1 MPELMQSSAPPCMDP
16 RGRILG
22 RLFDLLEREQV
33 SYCVLHGYAKYP
45 AQVSSDVDLLM
56 LGSMLPGNLT
66 GLLHERC
73 DELGAEVVL
82 WLQDVAQYIV
92 LAGRGD
98 GGRPAILQLHVSA
111 DYVMDGHVFYSGQ
124 ETLQSRHRHESFWVP
139 APGVEFGCMLANRI
153 TKRNLRDDHA
163 RRLSELVEEDSSGC
177 EANLSRFFGAES
189 AARIMDATRRD
200 EWEWVRTNVD
210 RLRDELLGG
219 RRAKR
224 AAQGPANLIRRL
236 KRWLK
241 PTCGLHVVFLGP
253 DGVGK
258 SSVIEAVT
266 RDLSPIFLHTKY
278 LTFAPGILPSRFETP
293 KPDGPHSLP
302 PRSYVASLVKAAWWA
317 VCYTLGYYASIR
329 PTVARAGWVVNHR
342 YLPDAIVDRARYRY
356 SGPVWPMRALW
367 KIAPKP
373 DLLFLL
379 DAPAEVIQAR
389 KKEVAPEETRRQ
401 REAYRAVVRDLP
413 FARVIDASQP
423 LDAVVAQVEQ
433 TIVGFLGERT
443 SRQLLKGGMR

>member
-33 SYCVLHGYAKYP
+33 PYCVLHGYAKYP
-45 AQVSSDVDLLM
+45 AEVSSDVDLLM
-56 LGSMLPGNLT
+56 PQSVLPGKLAS
-66 GLLHERC
+66 LLHDHR
-73 DELGAEVVL
+73 DDLGADAVL

-92 LAGRGD
+92 LAGRD
-98 GGRPAILQLHVSA
+98 EEGRPGILQLHVSA
-111 DYVMDGHVFYSGQ
+111 DYVMDRHVFFSGD
-124 ETLQSRHRHESFWVP
+124 EILGSRRRHESFWI
-139 APGVEFGCMLANRI
+139 AARGVEFGCVMANRI
-153 TKRNLRDDHA
+153 TKRQLREDHA
-163 RRLSELVEEDSSGC
+163 RRLSELIEEDPSGC
-177 EANLSRFFGAES
+177 EAKLSRFFRAES
-189 AARIMDATRRD
+189 AARIMDAARRD
-200 EWEWVRTNVD
+200 EWEWVRANID

-219 RRAKR
+219 RGARRAG
-224 AAQGPANLIRRL
+224 QGLANIVRRL

-278 LTFAPGILPSRFETP
+278 LTFAPGLLPSRFEAP

-302 PRSYVASLVKAAWWA
+302 PRSYVASLVKAAWWV
-317 VCYTLGYYASIR
+317 VCYTLGYYTSIR

-342 YLPDAIVDRARYRY
+342 YLPDAIVDRRRYRY
-356 SGPVWPMRALW
+356 SGPAWPLRALW

-401 REAYRAVVRDLP
+401 REAYRAVVEGLP
-413 FARVIDASQP
+413 FSRVIDASQP
-423 LDAVVAQVEQ
+423 LEAVVAQVEQ
-433 TIVGFLGERT
+433 TILEFLGARAT
-443 SRQLLKGGMR
+443 RQLAKGGAR